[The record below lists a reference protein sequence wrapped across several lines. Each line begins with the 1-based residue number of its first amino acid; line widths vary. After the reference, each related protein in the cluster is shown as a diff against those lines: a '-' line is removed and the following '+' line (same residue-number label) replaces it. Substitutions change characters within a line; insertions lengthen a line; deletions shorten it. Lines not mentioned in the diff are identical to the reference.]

1 MKRTPRQYALLALKG
16 MGMGA
21 ADVIPGVSGGTI
33 AFITGIY
40 TELLTSLKSIS
51 SAVTR
56 DLLSFNLKA
65 FWKNIN
71 GNFLVVLLSGVLI
84 SILALTRM
92 VLFLLENY
100 PIHLWSFFF
109 GLIIAS
115 AIIVLLK
122 IETWNIQVIISAI
135 AGVIV
140 AYAITEASPVET
152 PTGYWFIFLSGFIA
166 ICAMILPG
174 ISGSFILLLMGKYE
188 YILSA
193 LKDLKIGII
202 VVFAIGCVSG
212 LLAFSHVLTW
222 LLKKYHDIAVA
233 LLAGFMVG
241 SLNKVWPWK
250 ITLTTFV
257 NSEGEMKPVIQDNIL
272 PVDYFAQTGVET
284 HLIAAILLA
293 LSGFMLVIFLEKLG
307 SVFNMEKV

>member
-1 MKRTPRQYALLALKG
+1 MKRTPREYVLLALKG

-40 TELLTSLKSIS
+40 TELIASLKSIS
-51 SAVTR
+51 SSLTR
-56 DLLSFNLKA
+56 DLLSFSLKE
-65 FWKNIN
+65 FWKSIN
-71 GNFLVVLLSGVLI
+71 GNFLVALLSGILL
-84 SILALTRM
+84 SIIGLTRL

-100 PIHLWSFFF
+100 PIQLWSFFF

-115 AIIVLLK
+115 AIIVFLK
-122 IETWNIQVIISAI
+122 IETWNFKVIISAI
-135 AGVIV
+135 AGVII

-193 LKDLKIGII
+193 LKELKIAVI

-212 LLAFSHVLTW
+212 LLTFSHILTW

-257 NSEGEMKPVIQDNIL
+257 NSEGEVKPVIQDNIL
-272 PVDYFAQTGVET
+272 PFDYFMQTGYEA

-293 LSGFMLVIFLEKLG
+293 FAGFILVIFLERLG
-307 SVFNMEKV
+307 SVFNMQKV